1 MSNTYTATFIVS
13 GKTYRTKIP
22 NCMNKTHALAKLK
35 SFINKNYG
43 FEYVVLSCE
52 IEVTV
57 DYLKDLANY
66 AILTLIELES

>member
-13 GKTYRTKIP
+13 GKKYRTKIP

-35 SFINKNYG
+35 SFINKKYG

-52 IEVTV
+52 IENNV
-57 DYLKDLANY
+57 DFLKDFFGFR
-66 AILTLIELES
+66 

>member
-1 MSNTYTATFIVS
+1 MNNTYTATFVVS

-35 SFINKNYG
+35 NFITVRYG

-52 IEVTV
+52 IENNVEF
-57 DYLKDLANY
+57 LKDFFGFR
-66 AILTLIELES
+66 

>member
-57 DYLKDLANY
+57 DYLKDFFGFR
-66 AILTLIELES
+66 